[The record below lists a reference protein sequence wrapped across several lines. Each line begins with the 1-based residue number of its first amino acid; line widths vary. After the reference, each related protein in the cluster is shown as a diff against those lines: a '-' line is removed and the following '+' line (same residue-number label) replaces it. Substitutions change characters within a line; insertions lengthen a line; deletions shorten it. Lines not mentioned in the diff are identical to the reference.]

1 MNNKHIQLLV
11 IVDVFCQT
19 PCFLAIQGNLVLE
32 FYPNQLRIVFFER
45 QSTEVMIWT
54 SEQL

>member
-45 QSTEVMIWT
+45 QSTEVMI
-54 SEQL
+54 